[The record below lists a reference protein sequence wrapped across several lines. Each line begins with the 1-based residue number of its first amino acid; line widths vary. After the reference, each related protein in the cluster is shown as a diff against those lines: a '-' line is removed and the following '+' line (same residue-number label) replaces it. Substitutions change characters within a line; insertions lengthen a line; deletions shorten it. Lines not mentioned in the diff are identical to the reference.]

1 MVSGPDIITY
11 IGIPLAVLGVLPIIY
26 NTITTLAT
34 LAKVR
39 RMLRHGRLAGIA
51 RGDVINHVIE
61 VELPRYTIA
70 PLHREE
76 QRHEYW
82 RLSDYPSH
90 IPGGTY
96 TTFNWKRHNTGLKTQ
111 RIDYSDQL
119 RQPQA
124 EIGFEELL
132 SFLLDLGAVPDP
144 SGFRMLRGSGLW
156 VPIGT
161 PLLLSPDQHE
171 AVLTIAPLD
180 DSDGKLSLAVRWS
193 SHWGMRSP
201 ASLPPYWV
209 RLRGPDSARSTI
221 GEQRK
226 DKKDT
231 VEVTSTGEK
240 MNVSLEA
247 DDKHA
252 EERKSQKES
261 VTSSTDDWKHH
272 PKSENSMPETSI
284 PIESNPLKDDM
295 SSTEDIVPTI
305 RCQVGVHGLITAT
318 PDDLDPLLF
327 EPLGISH
334 LEVEETNVST
344 VGVWFASVLTALST
358 SSQTIL
364 WNYKIPAEIL
374 AFAKRDTIPCG
385 ILVLLNVVDESA
397 TPEWATKYNDEEE
410 IREAQMRKQRDQSK
424 ALMREMQLP
433 PAEKSRAFHER
444 VRKEHDDW
452 IDGLNATRRRDA
464 QRAETRVIEAIQS
477 PKWDNKLIAEHNLLW
492 LKKEGHVDETHD
504 LKRSVEILLWRMVNE
519 PILAQ
524 ELAQSLD
531 FWQAF
536 VNNGGLRKA
545 EYLATKEN
553 QVMFAYA
560 SLFLAVIKASVT
572 AAHGSVGMDLQE
584 CMRIWKT
591 VRLG

>member
-11 IGIPLAVLGVLPIIY
+11 IGVPLAVLGVLPIIY

-61 VELPRYTIA
+61 IELPRYTIA

-82 RLSDYPSH
+82 RLSDFPSH

-96 TTFNWKRHNTGLKTQ
+96 TTFNWKRHNTGTKTQ

-156 VPIGT
+156 VPTGT
-161 PLLLSPDQHE
+161 PLLLSPDRHE

-193 SHWGMRSP
+193 SNWGMRNP

-209 RLRGPDSARSTI
+209 RLRGTSSAKALV
-221 GEQRK
+221 GEQSSGRK
-226 DKKDT
+226 E
-231 VEVTSTGEK
+231 VEEAASTETK
-240 MNVSLEA
+240 VEISLET
-247 DDKHA
+247 DSKDA
-252 EERKSQKES
+252 EERTSQEQKAVEDA
-261 VTSSTDDWKHH
+261 DDWKLRNEALVSGSS
-272 PKSENSMPETSI
+272 PRTETGSMKKYI
-284 PIESNPLKDDM
+284 PP
-295 SSTEDIVPTI
+295 TEDFVPTI
-305 RCQVGVHGLITAT
+305 RCQVGVHGLVTAT
-318 PDDLDPLLF
+318 PEDLDPLLF
-327 EPLGISH
+327 DPLEIDH
-334 LEVEETNVST
+334 LEVDETNVNT
-344 VGVWFASVLTALST
+344 VGVWFASGLTALST

-374 AFAKRDTIPCG
+374 AFAKKDTLPCG
-385 ILVLLNVVDESA
+385 ILVLLGVVEESA

-410 IREAQMRKQRDQSK
+410 QREAQIRRSREQSK
-424 ALMREMQLP
+424 AMMREMQLP
-433 PAEKSRAFHER
+433 PAEKSKAFHQR
-444 VRKEHDDW
+444 VSKEHDEW

-464 QRAETRVIEAIQS
+464 QRAETRMIEAIQS
-477 PKWDNKLIAEHNLLW
+477 PKWDNKLVAEHNLRW
-492 LKKEGHVDETHD
+492 LKKEGHVDASHD
-504 LKRSVEILLWRMVNE
+504 LKRCVEILLWRMVNE
-519 PILAQ
+519 QVFARDLTQ
-524 ELAQSLD
+524 TLD
-531 FWQAF
+531 SWQAF
-536 VNNGGLRKA
+536 VDNGGLRKA
-545 EYLATKEN
+545 EYLALKES
-553 QVMFAYA
+553 QVMFANA
-560 SLFLAVIKASVT
+560 SLLLAVIKVSVT
-572 AAHGSVGMDLQE
+572 AAHGSLGMDLQE